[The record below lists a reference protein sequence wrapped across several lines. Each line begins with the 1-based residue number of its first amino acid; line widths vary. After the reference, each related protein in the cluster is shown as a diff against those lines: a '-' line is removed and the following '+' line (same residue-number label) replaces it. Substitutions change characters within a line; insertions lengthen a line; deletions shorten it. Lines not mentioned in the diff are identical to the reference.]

1 MHRFSLIESIISVYL
16 SLFMNTSL
24 TTEDAASR
32 PRRAGAVRVAVAGA
46 TGYTGQ
52 ELLRLL
58 SRHPDV
64 VITAGTSSGAT
75 AARKLPALARIW
87 NGAIVPLDPDA
98 LAREADLVFLALPD
112 AAAAEL
118 APKFVDA
125 GLRVIDLSGA
135 FRIEDPAVRQTWY
148 PDTHALPAGLV
159 YGLTE
164 YARAELRAARVVA
177 NPGCYPTAALLALK
191 PLVEAGV
198 LLPNA
203 DIIVDAKSGV
213 SGAGKTPT
221 DRTHFSEVHGSLS
234 TYRVMNHRHGAEI
247 EQGVGGSVLFTP
259 HLLPID
265 RGILETIYVRVAPG
279 TTEEAL
285 GDIYEA
291 QYRDDTFVRIVGADL
306 PEIKHVAYTNF
317 CDIGWR
323 VDASGRVVIVS
334 VIDNLVK
341 GASGQAVQNMNVMIG
356 APETAGLL

>member
-1 MHRFSLIESIISVYL
+1 MHTVSETETTVRA
-16 SLFMNTSL
+16 TS
-24 TTEDAASR
+24 DAAR
-32 PRRAGAVRVAVAGA
+32 VRVAVAGA

-58 SRHPDV
+58 ARHPQV
-64 VITAGTSSGAT
+64 SIVAATSSGAT

-87 NGAIVPLDPDA
+87 TGTVTPLDPDA
-98 LAREADLVFLALPD
+98 LSREADLVFLALPD
-112 AAAAEL
+112 SAAADL
-118 APKFVDA
+118 APKFANA
-125 GLRVIDLSGA
+125 GVRVIDLSGA
-135 FRIEDPAVRQTWY
+135 LRLRDTAVRARWY
-148 PDTHALPAGLV
+148 PETHELPHGLA

-164 YARAELRAARVVA
+164 YGQAEIRTARVVA

-191 PLVEAGV
+191 PLLDAGV

-234 TYRVMNHRHGAEI
+234 TYGVFNHRHGAEI
-247 EQGVGGSVLFTP
+247 EQGVGGTVTFTP

-291 QYRDDTFVRIVGADL
+291 MYHDAPFVRVVGSAL
-306 PEIKHVAYTNF
+306 PEIKHVTHTNF

-323 VDASGRVVIVS
+323 VDPSGRVIIVS
-334 VIDNLVK
+334 VLDNLLK

-356 APETAGLL
+356 APETAGLM